1 MQRRDFLGLAALS
14 AVAAACGGSDG
25 TPSGATVPPGGIE
38 PMVWRRTR
46 WADDP
51 WARGSY
57 SYYAVGSSPDD
68 RAAFAA
74 PVGGVV
80 FFAGEHTD
88 VANPSTTHGAL
99 TSGRR
104 AAADVLAAAPE
115 GLVVVI
121 GAGFAGL
128 GAARALVDA
137 GREVVVLE
145 ARDRIG
151 GRVHTVDL
159 GGTPVDL
166 GASWVHG
173 FDGNPVAEIALAAGI
188 PWVVAEGDVEADPRL
203 VDVAAEAAA
212 RAEALDADVPLAEVV
227 DLPDDLVF
235 PVRRAVELEYA
246 ADLSELSAWW
256 WDTADEVRGSEVM
269 FPGGY
274 GQVVDALADG
284 IEVATS
290 APVDSV
296 AWAADGV
303 TVTVAGEAFDAA
315 AVIVTVPL
323 GVLRAGA
330 IAFDPPLPDTISGA
344 ISRLG
349 MGLLDKMILRYA
361 EVTWP
366 QGSSPFPHDDPD
378 GWLLEWWDLVPV
390 VGAPILMGLTAG
402 SAARSLAAVDD
413 PTALNA
419 AVASSPAGTGGG

>member
-1 MQRRDFLGLAALS
+1 MRRRDFLGLAA
-14 AVAAACGGSDG
+14 VAAATAACDLRNGEPRSDG
-25 TPSGATVPPGGIE
+25 EPPQPSA
-38 PMVWRRTR
+38 WQRTR
-46 WADDP
+46 WGDDP

-68 RAAFAA
+68 RAALAA
-74 PVGGVV
+74 PLGGVL
-80 FFAGEHTD
+80 FLAGEHTD
-88 VANPSTTHGAL
+88 TANPSTTHGAL
-99 TSGRR
+99 ASGRR
-104 AAADVLAAAPE
+104 AAADVLAVAPE

-128 GAARALVDA
+128 GAARALLDG
-137 GREVVVLE
+137 GRDVLVVE

-151 GRVHTVDL
+151 GRAHTVDL

-173 FDGNPVAEIALAAGI
+173 IDGNPVADIARAAGI

-203 VDVAAEAAA
+203 ADVAVEAAA
-212 RAEALDADVPLAEVV
+212 RAEALDADVSLAEVV

-256 WDTADEVRGSEVM
+256 WDTAEEVRGNEVM

-274 GQVVDALADG
+274 GQLITALADG
-284 IEVATS
+284 IEVSTGS
-290 APVDSV
+290 PVDSV
-296 AWAADGV
+296 VWSPYGV
-303 TVTVAGEAFDAA
+303 VVTVAGEVVRAAA
-315 AVIVTVPL
+315 AVVTVPL
-323 GVLRAGA
+323 GVLQAGT
-330 IAFDPPLPDTISGA
+330 IAFDPPLPITGP

-349 MGLLDKMILRYA
+349 MGLLDKTVMRYDT
-361 EVTWP
+361 VTWP
-366 QGSSPFPHDDPD
+366 QGASPFPHDDRA

-402 SAARSLAAVDD
+402 SAARDLAARSDTTVRLAAV
-413 PTALNA
+413 A
-419 AVASSPAGTGGG
+419 ASPAGLAS